1 MNFAV
6 RITGVIDIAGEIG
19 ERLAIDVIALIQFKD
34 VGVSRR
40 GPLGTFG
47 FGNLVTQILDNP
59 GAFLNLLGRKE
70 SLSVNGRW
78 ANTNHI
84 SPSLCRAHRL
94 FPLLTFLLRITRLQW
109 VGKPNSG
116 LNQAA
121 HGWRGGLHAAVIPK
135 FITAWLKHKPLPVY
149 GDGQQSRDFT
159 YVDNVVHG
167 NVLAMTAPGVAGQV
181 INLANG
187 TRTI

>member
-1 MNFAV
+1 VNFAV

-19 ERLAIDVIALIQFKD
+19 KRLAIDVIALIQFKD

-47 FGNLVTQILDNP
+47 FGNLITQILDNS
-59 GAFLNLLGRKE
+59 GAFPDLLGRKE

-84 SPSLCRAHRL
+84 SPSLCLAHRL
-94 FPLLTFLLRITRLQW
+94 FPFLPFLRRITLPQG

-116 LNQAA
+116 LAP
-121 HGWRGGLHAAVIPK
+121 LHRASA
-135 FITAWLKHKPLPVY
+135 TAYEATPAKTCRC
-149 GDGQQSRDFT
+149 RD
-159 YVDNVVHG
+159 
-167 NVLAMTAPGVAGQV
+167 
-181 INLANG
+181 
-187 TRTI
+187 R